1 MNQPLIRLDFNHSC
15 KSNSVSPRKISELTL
30 LTSRAGVLFL
40 VRFQTCV
47 W

>member
-1 MNQPLIRLDFNHSC
+1 MNLSLIRLDFNHSC
-15 KSNSVSPRKISELTL
+15 KSNSVSPMNISELTL
-30 LTSRAGVLFL
+30 LSSRAGVLFL

>member
-1 MNQPLIRLDFNHSC
+1 MNQLLIRLDFNHSC
-15 KSNSVSPRKISELTL
+15 KSNSVYPRNISELTL
-30 LTSRAGVLFL
+30 LSSRAGVLFL